1 MSKYSISIR
10 GPCIWNSF
18 LSSEEKQIITIHKFK
33 AITKSKLVF
42 LENKLTFFKR
52 ELFLSIKL
60 YDNLI
65 HLQV

>member
-42 LENKLTFFKR
+42 LENKLAF
-52 ELFLSIKL
+52 FLSIKL